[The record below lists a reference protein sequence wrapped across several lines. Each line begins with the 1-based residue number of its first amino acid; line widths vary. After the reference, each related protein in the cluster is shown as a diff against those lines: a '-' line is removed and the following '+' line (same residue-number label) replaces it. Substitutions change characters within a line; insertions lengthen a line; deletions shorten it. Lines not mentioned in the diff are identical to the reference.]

1 MMYSGNKWL
10 SEGADSW
17 SLIPDSTHSSSTTN
31 PFLKAVLNEHMFMPP
46 TEGTQH
52 INSPTFIP
60 SMDCSEAWFL
70 YADLEMSVCSVNMP
84 VEGSKLHFIA
94 LLLLVLTELDLSFQK
109 MPAL

>member
-1 MMYSGNKWL
+1 
-10 SEGADSW
+10 
-17 SLIPDSTHSSSTTN
+17 
-31 PFLKAVLNEHMFMPP
+31 
-46 TEGTQH
+46 
-52 INSPTFIP
+52 
-60 SMDCSEAWFL
+60 MDCSEAWFL